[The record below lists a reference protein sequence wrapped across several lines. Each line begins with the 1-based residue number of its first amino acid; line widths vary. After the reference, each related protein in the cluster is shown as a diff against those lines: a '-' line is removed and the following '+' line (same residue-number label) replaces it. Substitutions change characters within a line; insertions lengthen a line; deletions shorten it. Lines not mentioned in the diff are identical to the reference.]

1 MYRIIPFVGEQ
12 QHEVPQRG
20 LEPLSLS
27 AQVPKTCAY
36 TSSATAA
43 HGLLYLRLT
52 RGDTV
57 RRLVQTSRFDS

>member
-43 HGLLYLRLT
+43 HGYYILLRLT
-52 RGDTV
+52 RGDTG
-57 RRLVQTSRFDS
+57 RWLV